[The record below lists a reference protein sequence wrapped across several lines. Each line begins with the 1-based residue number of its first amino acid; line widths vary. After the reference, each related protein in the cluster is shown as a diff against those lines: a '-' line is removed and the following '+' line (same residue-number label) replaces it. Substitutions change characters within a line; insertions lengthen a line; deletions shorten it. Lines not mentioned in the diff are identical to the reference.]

1 MMGITL
7 LHIPVNRK
15 FGPMMGLLTL
25 FICASCQS
33 DRDKNRTWSVYK
45 ADAEST
51 SYAELKEIN
60 AGNVQQLTLAWV
72 FTPKDARKDSRPGNS
87 ECNPIIID
95 GVMYATSARHRVYAI
110 RASTG
115 SLIWSF
121 DPFEG
126 GEGGGVCR
134 GVTYWEDGNDKRIYY
149 TAGHHLFAQNAQT
162 GKLIS
167 EFGENGK
174 V

>member
-1 MMGITL
+1 ME
-7 LHIPVNRK
+7 RK
-15 FGPMMGLLTL
+15 FASLLFLFTLCL
-25 FICASCQS
+25 FISCQS
-33 DRDKNRTWSVYK
+33 NLNENRSWGVYK
-45 ADAEST
+45 ADAESS
-51 SYAELKEIN
+51 SYSGLKQIN
-60 AGNVQQLTLAWV
+60 AENVHQLKVAWT
-72 FTPKDARKDSRPGNS
+72 FTPNDARKDSRSGNS

-115 SLIWSF
+115 KLIWSF
-121 DPFEG
+121 DPFAG

-149 TAGHHLFAQNAQT
+149 TAGDHLFAHHALT

-167 EFGENGK
+167 DFGQD
-174 V
+174 